1 MWTMIGS
8 LPDQYRWAAE
18 LEAPTISPASTVL
31 VCGMGGSGIS
41 GDFARVVAAAEG
53 VDVRIHKDYGLP
65 AWVEHVRPL
74 IIAVSYSGNTA
85 ETLSSVEAALDYGL
99 PVAAVATGGE
109 LSRMAGAHDF
119 PAVLVPPGM
128 QPRAALGYLVGAVV
142 RLVAAASSLSDPVP
156 MLSEAGKETA
166 DLLGVGRAGPGHD
179 QARPIA
185 AALAGRLVAVW
196 GSAGPTEVAAQR
208 WAKQFHENAKT
219 PAYWS
224 IVPEL
229 NHNELVGWAS
239 SHHGLSSAAGLVVL
253 RDQGEMPEISRRFD
267 LTADLI
273 GQSVHPAGEVW
284 TTGTSVLARAATA
297 SLIGD
302 LVSVYVAE
310 AAGIDPV
317 PVDILT
323 ELKNRL

>member
-1 MWTMIGS
+1 MIES
-8 LPDQYRWAAE
+8 LPDQYRWASE
-18 LEAPTISPASTVL
+18 LEAPTIAPASTVL

-41 GDFARVVAAAEG
+41 GDFVRVVTAAEG

-65 AWVEHVRPL
+65 AWAEHVRPVVV
-74 IIAVSYSGNTA
+74 AVSYSGNTA
-85 ETLSSVEAALDYGL
+85 ETLSSVDAALDYGL
-99 PVAAVATGGE
+99 PVAVVATGGE
-109 LSRMAGAHDF
+109 LTRVAGANDLPTVRV
-119 PAVLVPPGM
+119 PAGM
-128 QPRAALGYLVGAVV
+128 QPRAALGYLVGAVL
-142 RLVAAASSLSDPVP
+142 RIVAAASPLGDPVP
-156 MLSEAGKETA
+156 MLLEAGKETA
-166 DLLGVGRAGPGHD
+166 DLLGVERAGPGHD
-179 QARPIA
+179 QARRIA
-185 AALAGRLVAVW
+185 DALAGRLVAVW

-239 SHHGLSSAAGLVVL
+239 SHHGLSSTTGLVVL
-253 RDQGEMPEISRRFD
+253 RDQGEMPEISRRFR
-267 LTADLI
+267 LTADLV
-273 GQSVHPAGEVW
+273 GPTVQAAVEVW
-284 TTGTSVLARAATA
+284 TTGTSVLARSATA